1 MKKEEIRNAY
11 DEVKLTPEE
20 NAKVLNAVYDA
31 KEKKRF
37 HFAKPLL
44 MAAALALC
52 MFSIPSVRVYAG
64 QMITRFRYLLFSET
78 GESLEM
84 NLENQTVK
92 HDIRLPGRFSSI
104 AEIEEMTGVDL
115 LDTLDD
121 SCVREGKLMKYSPIA
136 VTDEKNVQHI
146 CGLSVQDFA
155 YIKGD
160 LKQFRVLPEAEA
172 ASAEN
177 EFRYEKGNV
186 YGSPVALQIRVITD
200 AEALE
205 EAGLTMINVQ
215 EELHRTE
222 NESVEIYHVESI
234 DADAMIV
241 STQNVSMQ
249 GMGPALWEEPNPGIE
264 HMVSAYLNYS
274 GIEYT
279 YFADVSVETMKQFLE
294 TLR

>member
-136 VTDEKNVQHI
+136 VTDEKNVRS
-146 CGLSVQDFA
+146 GLRLYQRRPETVQSPS
-155 YIKGD
+155 
-160 LKQFRVLPEAEA
+160 R
-172 ASAEN
+172 S
-177 EFRYEKGNV
+177 
-186 YGSPVALQIRVITD
+186 GSRF
-200 AEALE
+200 
-205 EAGLTMINVQ
+205 
-215 EELHRTE
+215 
-222 NESVEIYHVESI
+222 S
-234 DADAMIV
+234 
-241 STQNVSMQ
+241 
-249 GMGPALWEEPNPGIE
+249 
-264 HMVSAYLNYS
+264 
-274 GIEYT
+274 
-279 YFADVSVETMKQFLE
+279 
-294 TLR
+294 